1 MESRAKSSMAIGL
14 GLVFW
19 ICLLFTPL
27 AFVQT
32 VRADDVQEYGT
43 VIGIVSRTL
52 RSTALVER
60 ARADHFL
67 YRILEPHTAVSV

>member
-43 VIGIVSRTL
+43 VIGIVSCNSVHRH
-52 RSTALVER
+52 RR
-60 ARADHFL
+60 
-67 YRILEPHTAVSV
+67 LELD